1 MKAGK
6 SNDEVVQLTR
16 CTVHSVEVTRS
27 KLKKAGKLPADVGK
41 DDKCAGAD
49 QTEADKK
56 YELYQPETK
65 TVKCSEVIKTCEY
78 AGRTDGRLTCDYAIN
93 VGCSRGCDPEACT
106 RYRKKG
112 GK

>member
-6 SNDEVVQLTR
+6 SKDEVVQLTG
-16 CTVHSVEVTRS
+16 CTVHSVEVTKSR
-27 KLKKAGKLPADVGK
+27 LKKCGELPEVGK
-41 DDKCAGAD
+41 DDKCVGAD

-78 AGRTDGRLTCDYAIN
+78 AGRTDGRLTCDYVIT
-93 VGCSRGCDPEACT
+93 VGHSRGCDPEECT
-106 RYRKKG
+106 RYRKRKG
-112 GK
+112 KL